1 MASSSMLIDAS
12 SAASCPV
19 RRCHVN
25 GSACVAKSWKQCPA
39 SCTSVLTSSG
49 TPTAF
54 MKMNGRP
61 RKARSVQ

>member
-1 MASSSMLIDAS
+1 MLMLAS

-19 RRCHVN
+19 ERCHTS
-25 GSACVAKSWKQCPA
+25 GSRCDAKSWKQCPA
-39 SCTSVLTSSG
+39 SCTSVFTSSG

-61 RKARSVQ
+61 RHDSLVQ